1 MRPGVLTAYVHT
13 LSEVYSTA
21 IPFGVIAFA
30 SAFLINRNGG
40 GPGTG
45 AKRPVEQGAKETEAD
60 VEKGKRSKETVPP
73 VAMES

>member
-1 MRPGVLTAYVHT
+1 VLTAYTYT

-30 SAFLINRNGG
+30 SAFLINRHGG

-45 AKRPVEQGAKETEAD
+45 AKRPTEEAAKGPEAD
-60 VEKGKRSKETVPP
+60 VEKGKREDVMP